1 MTDQQPVTV
10 SAPRES
16 WSSRLG
22 FIFAAAG
29 SAVGVGNVWRF
40 PAVANEHGGA
50 FLVVYLVMVATIGV
64 SILLAELTI
73 GRAARRNPVGAFR
86 VLGGGGWIVAG
97 LVGLLAAFLILS
109 FYTVV
114 AGWTL
119 VYAVQMATGLLT
131 GPQTDPAMV
140 FHSFVAHPIQP
151 VVSSAVFMT
160 VTVVI
165 VLGGVRGG
173 IERANL
179 ILMPVLFFLL
189 SGLVVRTLT
198 LPGSGGAIETFLRL
212 EPSDFTA
219 DALLAG
225 LGQAFF
231 SLSIGLG
238 AMMTYGSYL
247 AGGNT
252 IVREASAVAGLD
264 TLAALMSGLA
274 ILPAVLIFSVQPETG
289 ASLAFVTLPKVFAEM
304 PLGAY
309 FGTLF
314 FSLLV
319 IAALTS
325 ALSLIEPIVAY
336 FIEEYGFRRS
346 QIAVAT
352 GLYAFLL
359 GVPSSLSM
367 GAWSGYTIYGRPFLE
382 IIDSLTADVLLPVGG
397 LCIAVFVGWFMRRQV
412 VDEAFSQVPF
422 GRRLGAVW
430 LFILRVPAP
439 AAILWILIAG
449 LSG

>member
-1 MTDQQPVTV
+1 M
-10 SAPRES
+10 
-16 WSSRLG
+16 
-22 FIFAAAG
+22 
-29 SAVGVGNVWRF
+29 GVGNVWRF
-40 PAVANEHGGA
+40 PAVANEYGSA
-50 FLVVYLVMVATIGV
+50 FLIIYLVVVATIGV

-73 GRAARRNPVGAFR
+73 GRTARRNPIGAFR
-86 VLGGGGWIVAG
+86 LLGGGGWFLAG
-97 LVGLLAAFLILS
+97 LIGILAAFLILS

-114 AGWTL
+114 AGWTFAF
-119 VYAVQMATGLLT
+119 AVKMATGLLT
-131 GPQTDPAMV
+131 GPHADPAKV
-140 FHSFVAHPIQP
+140 FQSFVSDPIEP
-151 VVSSAVFMT
+151 VISSAVFMA
-160 VTVVI
+160 VTVII

-179 ILMPVLFFLL
+179 ILMPILFCLL
-189 SGLVVRTLT
+189 AGLVLRTLT
-198 LPGSGGAIETFLRL
+198 LPGAMAGLTAFLRV
-212 EPSDFTA
+212 EPSAFTA
-219 DALLAG
+219 DVLLAG

-238 AMMTYGSYL
+238 AMITYGSYL
-247 AGGNT
+247 TGGQM
-252 IVREASAVAGLD
+252 IVREASAVTGLD

-274 ILPAVLIFSVQPETG
+274 ILPAVMVFGMSPDSGT
-289 ASLAFVTLPKVFAEM
+289 SLAFVTLPRVFGQM
-304 PLGAY
+304 PLGSY

-314 FSLLV
+314 FFLLV

-325 ALSLIEPIVAY
+325 ALSLLEPIVAY
-336 FIEEYGFRRS
+336 FIDEYGFRRS

-382 IIDSLTADVLLPVGG
+382 IIDMLTADVLLPVGG
-397 LCIAVFVGWFMRRQV
+397 LCIAIFVGWSMKHQAV
-412 VDEAFSQVPF
+412 NEAFSHA
-422 GRRLGAVW
+422 RLARWLGPVW

-449 LSG
+449 IFG